1 MSHLRRASLWSLG
14 AIVVIAALI
23 VAGLVRARSLHSS
36 PLIGEKQA
44 NISAAA
50 ASSLAKVET
59 VFPTKGGLSRRTSQP
74 GSAHSFESA
83 DLYAKISGYL
93 KAQHVDI
100 GSRVKQGDLLA
111 EIDVPELTKDVEAA
125 AALCQQALAEIA
137 LAEARVQ
144 SAIADQKSAQS
155 RVAQAKAD
163 GERFQAEVGYAQKQ
177 LDRIKELNELKG
189 IEDRLVDEKQFQLQV
204 AQANQRAAE
213 SSVLAFEHQ
222 AAADES
228 RISLARAD
236 LQVAK
241 AKSQVL
247 EAQHNRSK
255 VMASYTQITSPY
267 DGVVTSRN
275 FHRGAF
281 VRSPEQGGQ
290 IPLLSV
296 DRIDLMRVQV
306 RIPEREVPFIQPGD
320 RVKVRF
326 DALPHR
332 EFTVPVSRI
341 GQSQDPASR
350 TMLAEIDL
358 ENPDHEIRDQM
369 YGRVEI
375 ALDDALKGV
384 TIPSTCLV
392 GDVSNSQGQVF
403 VVEGNL
409 VEGKKAKL
417 RKVQVGRDTGT
428 QVEILAG
435 IATTD
440 AVVLRPAGGLADGA
454 EVATAATP
462 GAPQAV
468 AHK

>member
-1 MSHLRRASLWSLG
+1 
-14 AIVVIAALI
+14 
-23 VAGLVRARSLHSS
+23 
-36 PLIGEKQA
+36 
-44 NISAAA
+44 
-50 ASSLAKVET
+50 
-59 VFPTKGGLSRRTSQP
+59 
-74 GSAHSFESA
+74 
-83 DLYAKISGYL
+83 
-93 KAQHVDI
+93 
-100 GSRVKQGDLLA
+100 
-111 EIDVPELTKDVEAA
+111 
-125 AALCQQALAEIA
+125 
-137 LAEARVQ
+137 
-144 SAIADQKSAQS
+144 
-155 RVAQAKAD
+155 
-163 GERFQAEVGYAQKQ
+163 
-177 LDRIKELNELKG
+177 
-189 IEDRLVDEKQFQLQV
+189 
-204 AQANQRAAE
+204 
-213 SSVLAFEHQ
+213 
-222 AAADES
+222 
-228 RISLARAD
+228 
-236 LQVAK
+236 
-241 AKSQVL
+241 VL

-267 DGVVTSRN
+267 DGVITSRN

-296 DRIDLMRVQV
+296 DRTDLMRVQV
-306 RIPEREVPFIQPGD
+306 RIPEREVPYIQPGD

-341 GQSQDPASR
+341 AQSQDPASR

-409 VEGKKAKL
+409 VEGKLVEGKKAKL

-440 AVVLRPAGGLADGA
+440 AVVLRPAGGLADGT
-454 EVATAATP
+454 EVATAASP
-462 GAPQAV
+462 SAPQAV